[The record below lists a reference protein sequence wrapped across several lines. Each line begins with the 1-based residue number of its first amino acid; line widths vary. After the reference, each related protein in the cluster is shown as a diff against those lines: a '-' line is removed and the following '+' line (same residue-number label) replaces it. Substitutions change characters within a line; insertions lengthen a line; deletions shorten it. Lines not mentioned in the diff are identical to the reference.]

1 MIISFRTRLFVI
13 AGLIVGLVL
22 SAVLLVGYKR
32 VLAFE
37 VAQLDERLCM
47 EGRRLA
53 TQPFRPD
60 TVDRLQSDVMSK
72 LRISEPEQLMLK
84 FEASPGAVRDSD
96 SFQSAG
102 WQDFLTLD
110 AKQWQSVTERQR
122 PDANNDRPDQRERR
136 DRPPSRDDRQPPG
149 PQGAERGSKQPPNE
163 LRCALASFDA
173 SQRQWRAARV
183 TSNNGSSILAVDLA
197 AIKGEL
203 QDAFAKALQIVIP
216 LALLLTALGAWLL
229 STLTMRPVIRLQQAM
244 ANITQKA
251 LDARMPARG
260 EDREFVALI
269 DAYNAMLARLE
280 ASFQQA
286 SRFSSDAA
294 HELKT
299 PLTILQGHI
308 EQALGEATQP
318 ALQAKLMGLLDEIAR
333 LSDITRKL
341 LLLSQADAGY
351 MALQRVPIDLSEMLE
366 EMADDAQMLLTT
378 QRLECNISRRLVVN
392 GDAVLLRQL
401 FNNLISNAVRHGLPG
416 GGIRLNAR
424 ATDGGIE
431 VEISNATPPI
441 DARNRAQFFDRF
453 FRGDLAHSRTVEG
466 SGLGLS
472 LSREIALA
480 HGGNLVMLPSATDV
494 VSLRLTLPTTTNG

>member
-37 VAQLDERLCM
+37 VGQLDERLCM

-72 LRISEPEQLMLK
+72 LRISAPEQLMLK
-84 FEASPGAVRDSD
+84 FEASPGTVRDSD

-110 AKQWQSVTERQR
+110 AKQWQPVAERQR
-122 PDANNDRPDQRERR
+122 PDANNDRPERR
-136 DRPPSRDDRQPPG
+136 DSPPSREDRQPPG
-149 PQGAERGSKQPPNE
+149 PQGAERGSRQPPNE

-183 TSNNGSSILAVDLA
+183 TSNDGSSMLAVDLA

-351 MALQRVPIDLSEMLE
+351 MALQRVPIDLSRMLE

-424 ATDGGIE
+424 ATEGGIE
-431 VEISNATPPI
+431 VEISNATQAI
-441 DARNRAQFFDRF
+441 DAKNRAQFFDRF

-480 HGGNLVMLPSATDV
+480 HGGNLVMLPSAADV
-494 VSLRLTLPTTTNG
+494 VSLRLTLPTTTDE

>member
-37 VAQLDERLCM
+37 VGQLDERLCM

-72 LRISEPEQLMLK
+72 LRISAPEQLMLK
-84 FEASPGAVRDSD
+84 FEASPGTVRDSD

-110 AKQWQSVTERQR
+110 AKQWQPVAERQR
-122 PDANNDRPDQRERR
+122 PDANNDRPERR
-136 DRPPSRDDRQPPG
+136 DSPPSREDRQPPG
-149 PQGAERGSKQPPNE
+149 PQGAERGSRQPPNE

-183 TSNNGSSILAVDLA
+183 TSNDGSSMLAVDLA

-351 MALQRVPIDLSEMLE
+351 MALQRVPIDLSRMLE

-378 QRLECNISRRLVVN
+378 QRLECNISRRLVVS

-424 ATDGGIE
+424 ATEGGIE
-431 VEISNATPPI
+431 VEISNATQAI

-480 HGGNLVMLPSATDV
+480 HGGNLVMLPSAADV
-494 VSLRLTLPTTTNG
+494 VSLRLTLPTTTDE

>member
-22 SAVLLVGYKR
+22 SAVLLVGYER

-37 VAQLDERLCM
+37 VGRLDERLCM

-60 TVDRLQSDVMSK
+60 SVDRLQSDVMSK
-72 LRISEPEQLMLK
+72 LRISAPEQLMLK
-84 FEASPGAVRDSD
+84 FEASPGTVRDSD

-110 AKQWQSVTERQR
+110 AKQWQPVAERQR
-122 PDANNDRPDQRERR
+122 PDANNDRPERR
-136 DRPPSRDDRQPPG
+136 DSPPSREDRQPPG
-149 PQGAERGSKQPPNE
+149 PQGAERGSRQPPNE

-183 TSNNGSSILAVDLA
+183 TSNDGSSMLAVDLA

-424 ATDGGIE
+424 ATEGSIE
-431 VEISNATPPI
+431 VEISNATQAI
-441 DARNRAQFFDRF
+441 DAKNRAQFFDRF

>member
-37 VAQLDERLCM
+37 VGQLDERLCM

-60 TVDRLQSDVMSK
+60 SVDRLQSDVMSK
-72 LRISEPEQLMLK
+72 LRISAPEQLMLK
-84 FEASPGAVRDSD
+84 FEASPGTVRDSD

-110 AKQWQSVTERQR
+110 AKQWQPVAERQR
-122 PDANNDRPDQRERR
+122 PDANNDRPERR
-136 DRPPSRDDRQPPG
+136 DSPPSREDRQPPG
-149 PQGAERGSKQPPNE
+149 PQGAERGSRQPPNE

-183 TSNNGSSILAVDLA
+183 TSNDGSSMLAVDLA

-351 MALQRVPIDLSEMLE
+351 MALQRVPIDLSRMLE

-424 ATDGGIE
+424 ATEGSIE
-431 VEISNATPPI
+431 VEISNATQAI
-441 DARNRAQFFDRF
+441 DAKNRAQFFDRF

-480 HGGNLVMLPSATDV
+480 HGGNLVMLPSAADV
-494 VSLRLTLPTTTNG
+494 VSLRLTLPTTTDE

>member
-37 VAQLDERLCM
+37 VGQLDERLCM

-72 LRISEPEQLMLK
+72 LRISAPEQLMLK
-84 FEASPGAVRDSD
+84 FEASPGTVRDSD

-110 AKQWQSVTERQR
+110 AKQWQPVAERQR
-122 PDANNDRPDQRERR
+122 PDANNDRPERR
-136 DRPPSRDDRQPPG
+136 DRPPSREDRQPPG
-149 PQGAERGSKQPPNE
+149 PQGAERGSRQPPNE
-163 LRCALASFDA
+163 LRCALASIDA

-183 TSNNGSSILAVDLA
+183 TSNDGSSMLAVDLA

-351 MALQRVPIDLSEMLE
+351 MALQRVPIDLSRMLE

-378 QRLECNISRRLVVN
+378 QRLECNISRRLVVS

-424 ATDGGIE
+424 ATEGGIE
-431 VEISNATPPI
+431 VEISNATQAI
-441 DARNRAQFFDRF
+441 DAKNRAQFFDRF

-480 HGGNLVMLPSATDV
+480 HGGNLVMLPSAADV
-494 VSLRLTLPTTTNG
+494 VSLRLTLPITTDE

>member
-37 VAQLDERLCM
+37 VGQLDERLCM

-72 LRISEPEQLMLK
+72 LRISAPEQLMLK
-84 FEASPGAVRDSD
+84 FEASPGTVRDSD

-110 AKQWQSVTERQR
+110 AKQWQPVAERQR
-122 PDANNDRPDQRERR
+122 PDANNDRPERR
-136 DRPPSRDDRQPPG
+136 DSPPSREDRQPPG
-149 PQGAERGSKQPPNE
+149 PQGAERGSRQPPNE

-183 TSNNGSSILAVDLA
+183 TSNDGSSMLAVDLA

-351 MALQRVPIDLSEMLE
+351 MALQRVPIDLSRMLE

-424 ATDGGIE
+424 ATEGSIE
-431 VEISNATPPI
+431 VEISNATQAI
-441 DARNRAQFFDRF
+441 DAKNRAQFFDRF

-480 HGGNLVMLPSATDV
+480 HGGNLVMLPSAADV
-494 VSLRLTLPTTTNG
+494 VSLRLTLPTTTDE

>member
-37 VAQLDERLCM
+37 VGQLDERLCM

-72 LRISEPEQLMLK
+72 LRISAPEQLMLK
-84 FEASPGAVRDSD
+84 FEASPGTVRDSD

-110 AKQWQSVTERQR
+110 AKQWQPVAERQR
-122 PDANNDRPDQRERR
+122 PDANNDRPERR
-136 DRPPSRDDRQPPG
+136 DRPPSREDRQPPG
-149 PQGAERGSKQPPNE
+149 PQGAERGSRQSPNE
-163 LRCALASFDA
+163 LRCALASIDA

-183 TSNNGSSILAVDLA
+183 TSNDGSSMLAVDLA

-318 ALQAKLMGLLDEIAR
+318 ALQVKLMGLLDEIAR

-351 MALQRVPIDLSEMLE
+351 MALQRVPIDLSRMLE

-378 QRLECNISRRLVVN
+378 QRLECNISRRLVVS

-424 ATDGGIE
+424 ATEGGIE
-431 VEISNATPPI
+431 VEISNATQAI
-441 DARNRAQFFDRF
+441 DAKNRAQFFDRF

-480 HGGNLVMLPSATDV
+480 HGGNLVMLPSAADV
-494 VSLRLTLPTTTNG
+494 VSLRLTLPTTTDE

>member
-1 MIISFRTRLFVI
+1 MSISFRTRLFVI

-22 SAVLLVGYKR
+22 SAVLLVGYER

-37 VAQLDERLCM
+37 VGRLDERLCM

-72 LRISEPEQLMLK
+72 LRISAPEQLMLK
-84 FEASPGAVRDSD
+84 FEASPGTVRDSD

-110 AKQWQSVTERQR
+110 AKQWQPVAERQR
-122 PDANNDRPDQRERR
+122 PDANNDRPERR
-136 DRPPSRDDRQPPG
+136 DRPPSREDRQPPG
-149 PQGAERGSKQPPNE
+149 PQGAERGSRQPPNE
-163 LRCALASFDA
+163 LRCALASIDA

-183 TSNNGSSILAVDLA
+183 TSNDGSSMLAVDLA

-318 ALQAKLMGLLDEIAR
+318 ALQVKLMGLLDEIAR

-351 MALQRVPIDLSEMLE
+351 MALQRVPIDLSRMLE

-378 QRLECNISRRLVVN
+378 QRLECNISRRLVVS

-424 ATDGGIE
+424 ATEGGIE
-431 VEISNATPPI
+431 VEISNATQAI
-441 DARNRAQFFDRF
+441 DAKNRAQFFDRF

-480 HGGNLVMLPSATDV
+480 HGGNLVMLPSAADV
-494 VSLRLTLPTTTNG
+494 VSLRLTLPTTTDE

>member
-22 SAVLLVGYKR
+22 SAVLLVGYER

-37 VAQLDERLCM
+37 VGRLDERLCM

-72 LRISEPEQLMLK
+72 LRISAPEQLMLK
-84 FEASPGAVRDSD
+84 FEASPGTVRDSD

-110 AKQWQSVTERQR
+110 AKQWQPVAERQR
-122 PDANNDRPDQRERR
+122 PDANNDRPERR
-136 DRPPSRDDRQPPG
+136 DRPPSREDRQPPG
-149 PQGAERGSKQPPNE
+149 PQGAERGSRQSPNE
-163 LRCALASFDA
+163 LRCALASIDA

-183 TSNNGSSILAVDLA
+183 TSNDGSSMLAVDLA

-318 ALQAKLMGLLDEIAR
+318 ALQVKLMGLLDEIAR

-351 MALQRVPIDLSEMLE
+351 MALQRVPIDLSRMLE

-378 QRLECNISRRLVVN
+378 QRLECNISRRLVVS

-424 ATDGGIE
+424 ATEGGIE
-431 VEISNATPPI
+431 VEISNATQAI
-441 DARNRAQFFDRF
+441 DAKNRAQFFDRF

-480 HGGNLVMLPSATDV
+480 HGGNLVMLPSAADV
-494 VSLRLTLPTTTNG
+494 VSLRLTLPITTDE

>member
-37 VAQLDERLCM
+37 VGQLDERLCM

-72 LRISEPEQLMLK
+72 LRISAPEQLMLK
-84 FEASPGAVRDSD
+84 FEASPGTVRDSD

-110 AKQWQSVTERQR
+110 AKQWQPVAERQR
-122 PDANNDRPDQRERR
+122 PDANNDRPERR
-136 DRPPSRDDRQPPG
+136 DSPSSREDRQPPG
-149 PQGAERGSKQPPNE
+149 PQGAERGSRQPPNE

-183 TSNNGSSILAVDLA
+183 TSNDGSSMLAVDLA

-351 MALQRVPIDLSEMLE
+351 MALQRVPIDLSRMLE

-424 ATDGGIE
+424 ATEGSIE
-431 VEISNATPPI
+431 VEISNATQAI
-441 DARNRAQFFDRF
+441 DAKNRAQFFDRF

-480 HGGNLVMLPSATDV
+480 HGGNLVMLPSAADV
-494 VSLRLTLPTTTNG
+494 VSLRLTLPTTTDE

>member
-37 VAQLDERLCM
+37 VGQLDERLCM

-60 TVDRLQSDVMSK
+60 SVDRLQSDVMSK
-72 LRISEPEQLMLK
+72 LRISAPEQLMLK
-84 FEASPGAVRDSD
+84 FEASPGTVRDSD

-110 AKQWQSVTERQR
+110 AKQWQPVAERQR
-122 PDANNDRPDQRERR
+122 PDANNDRPERR
-136 DRPPSRDDRQPPG
+136 DSPPSREDRQPPG
-149 PQGAERGSKQPPNE
+149 PQGAERGSRQPPNE

-183 TSNNGSSILAVDLA
+183 TSNDGSSMLAVDLA

-351 MALQRVPIDLSEMLE
+351 MALQRVPIDLSRMLE

-424 ATDGGIE
+424 ATEGGIE
-431 VEISNATPPI
+431 VEISNATQAI
-441 DARNRAQFFDRF
+441 DAKNRAQFFDRF

-480 HGGNLVMLPSATDV
+480 HGGNLVMLPSAADV
-494 VSLRLTLPTTTNG
+494 VSLRLTLPTTTDE

>member
-37 VAQLDERLCM
+37 VGQLDERLCM

-72 LRISEPEQLMLK
+72 LRISAPEQLMLK
-84 FEASPGAVRDSD
+84 FEASPGTVRDSD

-110 AKQWQSVTERQR
+110 AKQWQPVAERQR
-122 PDANNDRPDQRERR
+122 PDANNDRPERR
-136 DRPPSRDDRQPPG
+136 DSPSSREDRQPPG
-149 PQGAERGSKQPPNE
+149 PQGAERGSRQAPNE

-183 TSNNGSSILAVDLA
+183 TSNDGSSMLAVDLA

-351 MALQRVPIDLSEMLE
+351 MALQRVPIDLSRMLE

-424 ATDGGIE
+424 ATEGSIE
-431 VEISNATPPI
+431 VEISNATQAI
-441 DARNRAQFFDRF
+441 DAKNRAQFFDRF

-480 HGGNLVMLPSATDV
+480 HGGNLVMLPSAADV
-494 VSLRLTLPTTTNG
+494 VSLRLTLPTTTDE

>member
-1 MIISFRTRLFVI
+1 MSISFRTRLFVI

-22 SAVLLVGYKR
+22 SAVLLVGYER

-37 VAQLDERLCM
+37 VGRLDERLCM

-72 LRISEPEQLMLK
+72 LRISAPEQLMLK
-84 FEASPGAVRDSD
+84 FEASPGTVRDSD

-110 AKQWQSVTERQR
+110 AKQWQPVAERQR
-122 PDANNDRPDQRERR
+122 PDANNDRPERR
-136 DRPPSRDDRQPPG
+136 DRPPSREDRQPPG
-149 PQGAERGSKQPPNE
+149 PQGAERGSRQPPNE

-183 TSNNGSSILAVDLA
+183 TSNDGSSMLAVDLA

-351 MALQRVPIDLSEMLE
+351 MALQRVPIDLSRMLE

-378 QRLECNISRRLVVN
+378 QRLECNISRRLVVS

-424 ATDGGIE
+424 ATEGGIE
-431 VEISNATPPI
+431 VEISNATQAI
-441 DARNRAQFFDRF
+441 DAKNRAQFFDRF

-480 HGGNLVMLPSATDV
+480 HGGNLVMLPSAADV
-494 VSLRLTLPTTTNG
+494 VSLRLTLPITTDE

>member
-37 VAQLDERLCM
+37 VGQLDERLCM

-60 TVDRLQSDVMSK
+60 SVDRLQSDVMSK
-72 LRISEPEQLMLK
+72 LRISAPEQLMLK
-84 FEASPGAVRDSD
+84 FEASPGTVRDSD

-110 AKQWQSVTERQR
+110 AKQWQPVAERQR
-122 PDANNDRPDQRERR
+122 PDANNDRPERR
-136 DRPPSRDDRQPPG
+136 DRPPSREDRQPPG
-149 PQGAERGSKQPPNE
+149 PQGAERGSRQSPNE
-163 LRCALASFDA
+163 LRCALASIDA

-183 TSNNGSSILAVDLA
+183 TSNDGSSMLAVDLA

-318 ALQAKLMGLLDEIAR
+318 ALQVKLMGLLDEIAR

-351 MALQRVPIDLSEMLE
+351 MALQRVPIDLSRMLE

-378 QRLECNISRRLVVN
+378 QRLECNISRRLVVS

-424 ATDGGIE
+424 ATEGGIE
-431 VEISNATPPI
+431 VEISNATQAI
-441 DARNRAQFFDRF
+441 DAKNRAQFFDRF

-480 HGGNLVMLPSATDV
+480 HGGNLVMLPSAADV
-494 VSLRLTLPTTTNG
+494 VSLRLTLPITTDE

>member
-1 MIISFRTRLFVI
+1 MSISFRTRLFVI

-22 SAVLLVGYKR
+22 SAVLLVGYER

-37 VAQLDERLCM
+37 VGRLDERLCM

-72 LRISEPEQLMLK
+72 LRISAPEQLMLK
-84 FEASPGAVRDSD
+84 FEASPGTVRDSD

-110 AKQWQSVTERQR
+110 AKQWQPVAERQR
-122 PDANNDRPDQRERR
+122 PDANNDRPERR
-136 DRPPSRDDRQPPG
+136 DRPPSREDRQPPG
-149 PQGAERGSKQPPNE
+149 PQGAERGSRQPPNE
-163 LRCALASFDA
+163 LRCALASIDA

-183 TSNNGSSILAVDLA
+183 TSNDGSSMLAVDLA

-351 MALQRVPIDLSEMLE
+351 MALQRVPIDLSRMLE

-378 QRLECNISRRLVVN
+378 QRLECNISRRLVVS

-424 ATDGGIE
+424 ATEGGIE
-431 VEISNATPPI
+431 VEISNATQAI
-441 DARNRAQFFDRF
+441 DAKNRAQFFDRF

-480 HGGNLVMLPSATDV
+480 HGGNLVMLPSAADV
-494 VSLRLTLPTTTNG
+494 VSLRLTLLITTDE